1 MQGELFASQKIK
13 AKYNLIFNEAYRTLN
28 ERQKIAV
35 DATEGPVLVNAGPG
49 TGKTQI
55 LATRIGK
62 ILNESDIAP
71 HNILCLT
78 YTDAATVAMR
88 NRLVKIIGPTAHQ
101 VHIYT
106 FHGFCNQVIQENLDI
121 FGGYRQLEPITD
133 LECVDIYRDLIDSL
147 DDKSPLKRFKYDK
160 YFEAGRMKNL
170 FGLMKKENLEPQDI
184 LDTLE
189 EFLKEKRDSTEFIA
203 KRKTTTKNDVIYL
216 KGDFRD
222 DKFKQLE
229 QKYEELKAAVGEYEN
244 YVKLMQD
251 AGRYDFNDMIRWVL
265 KEFDSNE
272 LLLLKYQERYQY
284 FLVDEYQDTNGA
296 QNAILNLLI
305 SYWDNPNVFT
315 VGDDDQAIYKFQ
327 GANLGNIIDFKN
339 NYKPEIVILEH
350 NYRSNQHIL
359 DASKNL
365 ISFNSER
372 MVNEDKSL
380 SKELIASGDNKDKG
394 SPPRLLAFDK
404 VSEEYA
410 YLASQLEELYNNDP
424 ESFSKTAVIYRKHKQ
439 VDDLVNVLEK
449 RKVPFN
455 IKKRVNILELPF
467 VKNLL
472 NVLYYIS
479 DEFHRYGFGQH
490 RLFEILHYNY
500 FKVHSLDIGR
510 IALFCQKLDENKV
523 RPEWRDVITNENLL
537 NELNLKNKE
546 AVLKIG
552 NQFDKWINQMSEIT
566 LQSLFEKVINEG
578 GILNYVMTQPNK
590 AWLLQVIS
598 TLFEFIKTE
607 TARKPDTTLKDILEM
622 IEKMNENT
630 IPLSINKI
638 ISSENG
644 INFITAHSA
653 KGLEFHRVFMIG
665 CTKNIW
671 DSSRGSF
678 GHYSYPEGLNA
689 DSDTNAEDE
698 RRLFY
703 VGMTRAKVELI
714 ISFSRAT
721 EEGKELGASQFV
733 DEIIATT
740 DLPLESPKVTEDIL
754 AEFYYNLLLSVEK
767 KIPLIENN
775 LIDEWLNGFKLS
787 VTHLNKY
794 LRCPL
799 TFYFES
805 ILRVPTA
812 RNAPSGFGTAMHDGL
827 YEFLLGLYSKGEK
840 DVSHLL
846 YFFEKSMKKHKS
858 HFTDEEYE
866 SYLTHGRMTLTAL
879 YKYKFEEW
887 QKIPKIAVEEE
898 VSNADHNGI
907 PLKGFLDKVEIHKDY
922 VHVVDYKTGKFRKPK
937 LSPPSEKEPNGGD
950 YWRQLVFY
958 KMLLD
963 SDTKHNWNM
972 VSGEIDFIE
981 PDRKT
986 GAFSNFKYVVSPE
999 DIEVVGQ
1006 QIEDTFKNIKE
1017 YKFDTTCEEEK
1028 CTWCNFVRD
1037 NYQLNPDLLINEDFE
1052 V

>member
-1 MQGELFASQKIK
+1 MQGDLFASHKIR
-13 AKYNLIFNEAYRTLN
+13 AKYDSIFNHAYEKLN

-35 DATEGPVLVNAGPG
+35 DTTEGPVLVNAGPG

-62 ILNESDIAP
+62 ILNDSDTAP

-88 NRLVKIIGPTAHQ
+88 NRLVQIIGPTAHQ

-133 LECVDIYRDLIDSL
+133 LESVDIYRELIDGLS
-147 DDKSPLKRFKYDK
+147 DKSPLKRFKYDK

-170 FGLMKKENLEPQDI
+170 FGLMKKENLSPQNI

-189 EFLKEKRDSTEFIA
+189 EFLKEKKNSPEFIA
-203 KRKTTTKNDVIYL
+203 KRKTTTKNGNTYL

-222 DKFKQLE
+222 DKYKQLE
-229 QKYEELKAAVGEYEN
+229 QKYTELKAAAGEYDN
-244 YVKLMQD
+244 YIQLMRNAD
-251 AGRYDFNDMIRWVL
+251 RYDFNDMIKWVL
-265 KEFDSNE
+265 NEFESNE

-305 SYWDNPNVFT
+305 SYWDSPNVFT

-339 NYKPEIVILEH
+339 KYNPEIIILEQ

-365 ISFNSER
+365 ISFNNER
-372 MVNEDKSL
+372 MVNEDENL
-380 SKELIASGDNKDKG
+380 SKELIASGHNKDNNNHPKIY
-394 SPPRLLAFDK
+394 AFNK

-410 YLASQLEELYNNDP
+410 YLASQLEELHTSDP
-424 ESFSKTAVIYRKHKQ
+424 ELFSRTAVIYRKHKQ

-449 RKVPFN
+449 RNVPFN

-467 VKNLL
+467 VKNLIK
-472 NVLYYIS
+472 VLYYIS

-500 FKVHSLDIGR
+500 FNVHSLDIGR
-510 IALFCQKLDENKV
+510 IALFCQKLGENKV
-523 RPEWRDVITNENLL
+523 RPEWRDVISNDNIL
-537 NELNLKNKE
+537 NELNLKNKDS
-546 AVLKIG
+546 VLKIG
-552 NQFDKWINQMSEIT
+552 NLFDKWINEMSEIT
-566 LQSLFEKVINEG
+566 LQSLFEKILNEG
-578 GILNYVMTQPNK
+578 GVLNYVMTQPNK

-607 TARKPDTTLKDILEM
+607 TARKPDISLKEILEM

-638 ISSENG
+638 ISSEDG

-653 KGLEFHRVFMIG
+653 KGLEFNKVFMIG

-671 DSSRGSF
+671 DSNRGSF
-678 GHYSYPEGLNA
+678 GHYSYPEGVNA
-689 DSDTNAEDE
+689 DSDTNVEDE

-703 VGMTRAKVELI
+703 VGMTRAEVDLT
-714 ISFSRAT
+714 ISFARAT

-733 DEIIATT
+733 DEIIASSELKVET
-740 DLPLESPKVTEDIL
+740 PKVSEDIL
-754 AEFYYNLLLSVEK
+754 AEFYYNLLLTVKK
-767 KIPLIENN
+767 KIPLIEYN

-827 YEFLLGLYSKGEK
+827 YEFLLGLYNKGEK

-846 YFFEKSMKKHKS
+846 FYFEKSMKKHKS
-858 HFTDEEYE
+858 HFTDDEYD
-866 SYLTHGRMTLTAL
+866 SYLTHGKMTLNAL
-879 YKYKFEEW
+879 YKHKFEYW
-887 QKIPKIAVEEE
+887 QKVQKIAAEEE
-898 VSNADHNGI
+898 VSNADHKGI
-907 PLKGFLDKVEIHKDY
+907 PLKGFLDKVEISKDF
-922 VHVVDYKTGKFRKPK
+922 VHVVDYKTGKYKKNK
-937 LSPPSEKEPNGGD
+937 LSPPTSREPNGGD

-963 SDTKHNWNM
+963 SDTKHSWNM

-986 GAFSNFKYVVSPE
+986 GAFTNFKYVVSPE
-999 DIEVVGQ
+999 DIEIVGQ
-1006 QIEDTFKNIKE
+1006 QIEETFKNIKA
-1017 YKFDTTCEEEK
+1017 YNFDTTCEEEK

-1037 NYQLNPDLLINEDFE
+1037 NYKLNTELLINEDFE
-1052 V
+1052 I

>member
-1 MQGELFASQKIK
+1 
-13 AKYNLIFNEAYRTLN
+13 
-28 ERQKIAV
+28 
-35 DATEGPVLVNAGPG
+35 
-49 TGKTQI
+49 
-55 LATRIGK
+55 
-62 ILNESDIAP
+62 
-71 HNILCLT
+71 
-78 YTDAATVAMR
+78 
-88 NRLVKIIGPTAHQ
+88 
-101 VHIYT
+101 
-106 FHGFCNQVIQENLDI
+106 
-121 FGGYRQLEPITD
+121 
-133 LECVDIYRDLIDSL
+133 
-147 DDKSPLKRFKYDK
+147 
-160 YFEAGRMKNL
+160 
-170 FGLMKKENLEPQDI
+170 
-184 LDTLE
+184 
-189 EFLKEKRDSTEFIA
+189 
-203 KRKTTTKNDVIYL
+203 
-216 KGDFRD
+216 
-222 DKFKQLE
+222 
-229 QKYEELKAAVGEYEN
+229 
-244 YVKLMQD
+244 
-251 AGRYDFNDMIRWVL
+251 
-265 KEFDSNE
+265 
-272 LLLLKYQERYQY
+272 
-284 FLVDEYQDTNGA
+284 
-296 QNAILNLLI
+296 
-305 SYWDNPNVFT
+305 
-315 VGDDDQAIYKFQ
+315 
-327 GANLGNIIDFKN
+327 
-339 NYKPEIVILEH
+339 
-350 NYRSNQHIL
+350 
-359 DASKNL
+359 
-365 ISFNSER
+365 
-372 MVNEDKSL
+372 
-380 SKELIASGDNKDKG
+380 
-394 SPPRLLAFDK
+394 
-404 VSEEYA
+404 
-410 YLASQLEELYNNDP
+410 
-424 ESFSKTAVIYRKHKQ
+424 
-439 VDDLVNVLEK
+439 
-449 RKVPFN
+449 
-455 IKKRVNILELPF
+455 
-467 VKNLL
+467 
-472 NVLYYIS
+472 
-479 DEFHRYGFGQH
+479 
-490 RLFEILHYNY
+490 
-500 FKVHSLDIGR
+500 
-510 IALFCQKLDENKV
+510 
-523 RPEWRDVITNENLL
+523 
-537 NELNLKNKE
+537 
-546 AVLKIG
+546 
-552 NQFDKWINQMSEIT
+552 
-566 LQSLFEKVINEG
+566 
-578 GILNYVMTQPNK
+578 
-590 AWLLQVIS
+590 
-598 TLFEFIKTE
+598 
-607 TARKPDTTLKDILEM
+607 M

-638 ISSENG
+638 ISSEDG

-703 VGMTRAKVELI
+703 VGMTRAEVELI

-740 DLPLESPKVTEDIL
+740 DLPLESPNVTEDIL
-754 AEFYYNLLLSVEK
+754 AEFYYNLLLTVEK

-866 SYLTHGRMTLTAL
+866 SYLTHGKMTLTAL

-887 QKIPKIAVEEE
+887 LKIPKIAVEEE

-1006 QIEDTFKNIKE
+1006 QIENTFKNIKE
-1017 YKFDTTCEEEK
+1017 YKFDTTCEEET